1 MLTITII
8 AAVVLLAFA
17 NGANDNFKG
26 VATLYGSGTT
36 SYRRALAWATVT
48 TFLGSAVALW
58 LAGSL
63 LTRFSGKGLV
73 PDATVADP
81 RFAATVALAAGATV
95 LLATRLGFP
104 VSTTHAL
111 VGAMAG
117 TAFASASELRVTTLA
132 SMFLAPLLVSPV
144 VAIVASSSTYPV
156 FRSLRHWLG
165 IESRSCICV
174 GTEWVAVPIAATS
187 ATVAAH
193 RVPVEAAVT
202 VNVGDSASCRQRY
215 HGRVF
220 GLEAAPTLD
229 ALHFLSAGL
238 VSFARGLN
246 DTPKMAAV
254 LLLVPSI
261 NATGLNFLCGVL
273 IAVGGLV
280 AARRVAESMSH
291 RITAMNPGQGF
302 TANLLTGVLVIA
314 ASRWGLP
321 VSTTHVSCGSLFGIG
336 LVNRQAHW
344 KFIGQVLLAWLTTLP
359 LAAAIAWLFFACVF
373 RR

>member
-36 SYRRALAWATVT
+36 SYRRALAWATAT
-48 TFLGSAVALW
+48 TFAGSVVALW

-63 LTRFSGKGLV
+63 LARFSGKGLV

-111 VGAMAG
+111 VGAMTGA
-117 TAFASASELRVTTLA
+117 AFASASELRGTTLA
-132 SMFLAPLLVSPV
+132 TMFFAPLLVSPV
-144 VAIVASSSTYPV
+144 VAIVASSSMYPI
-156 FRSLRHWLG
+156 LRTIRCRLG
-165 IESRSCICV
+165 IESRSCVCV
-174 GTEWVAVPIAATS
+174 GTEFMAVPIPSAAMATVSVPAATTI
-187 ATVAAH
+187 A
-193 RVPVEAAVT
+193 VE
-202 VNVGDSASCRQRY
+202 VGDSTSCRQRY
-215 HGRVF
+215 HGRVL
-220 GLEAAPTLD
+220 GIEAAPTLD
-229 ALHFLSAGL
+229 VLHFLSAGL

-246 DTPKMAAV
+246 DTPKIAAV

-261 NATGLNFLCGVL
+261 GTAGSMFLCGTL
-273 IAVGGLV
+273 IAIGGIV

-291 RITAMNPGQGF
+291 RITSMNPGQGF
-302 TANLLTGVLVIA
+302 TANLLTGILVIV

-336 LVNRQAHW
+336 LVNGQAHW
-344 KFIGQVLLAWLTTLP
+344 RFIFQVLLAWLTTLP
-359 LAAAIAWLFFACVF
+359 LAAAIAWLIF
-373 RR
+373 RSAF

>member
-8 AAVVLLAFA
+8 VAVVLLAFA

-48 TFLGSAVALW
+48 TLAGSVVALW

-63 LTRFSGKGLV
+63 LARFSGKGLV

-81 RFAATVALAAGATV
+81 RFAATVALAAGTTV

-104 VSTTHAL
+104 ISTTHAL
-111 VGAMAG
+111 VGAMTGA
-117 TAFASASELRVTTLA
+117 AFASASELRTTTLA
-132 SMFLAPLLVSPV
+132 TMFFAPLLVSPV
-144 VAIVASSSTYPV
+144 VATVASTTTYPI
-156 FRSLRHWLG
+156 FRSMRRWLG
-165 IESRSCICV
+165 IESHSCVCV
-174 GTEWVAVPIAATS
+174 GTEL
-187 ATVAAH
+187 VAA
-193 RVPVEAAVT
+193 PMLSPTTLAAASIPTTTTIAVE
-202 VNVGDSASCRQRY
+202 VGDSASCRQRY
-215 HGRVF
+215 HGRVL
-220 GLEAAPTLD
+220 GIEAAPTLD
-229 ALHFLSAGL
+229 VLHFLSAGL

-246 DTPKMAAV
+246 DTPKIAAV

-261 NATGLNFLCGVL
+261 GVAGSMFLCGIV

-302 TANLLTGVLVIA
+302 TANLLTGLLVIV

-321 VSTTHVSCGSLFGIG
+321 VSTTHVSCGALFGIG
-336 LVNRQAHW
+336 LINGQAHW
-344 KFIGQVLLAWLTTLP
+344 RFIGQLLLAWLTTLP
-359 LAAAIAWLFFACVF
+359 LAAAIAWLLFTIIV
-373 RR
+373 

>member
-1 MLTITII
+1 MLTITIV
-8 AAVVLLAFA
+8 AAAVLLAFA

-36 SYRRALAWATVT
+36 TYRHALAWATVT
-48 TFLGSAVALW
+48 TLLGSIVALW
-58 LAGSL
+58 LAESL

-73 PDATVADP
+73 SEATVADP

-117 TAFASASELRVTTLA
+117 AAFASASELRIATLGT
-132 SMFLAPLLVSPV
+132 MFLAPLLVSPV
-144 VAIVASSSTYPV
+144 VSIVASGSAYPL
-156 FRSLRHWLG
+156 FRTIRRRLG
-165 IESRSCICV
+165 VESRSCVCV
-174 GTEWVAVPIAATS
+174 GTELVAVPLVTSPS
-187 ATVAAH
+187 ATVMASS
-193 RVPVEAAVT
+193 VPAPTTVM

-246 DTPKMAAV
+246 DTPKIAAI

-261 NATGLNFLCGVL
+261 GATGSIFLCGVL
-273 IAVGGLV
+273 IAAGGLV

-302 TANLLTGVLVIA
+302 TANLLTGLLVIV
-314 ASRWGLP
+314 ASRYGLP

-336 LVNRQAHW
+336 LINGQARW
-344 KFIGQVLLAWLTTLP
+344 RYIGQVLLAWLTTLP
-359 LAAAIAWLFFACVF
+359 LAAAIAWLLFKSVF
-373 RR
+373 

>member
-1 MLTITII
+1 MLTITIV

-36 SYRRALAWATVT
+36 SYRRALAWATAT
-48 TFLGSAVALW
+48 TFAGSVVALW

-73 PDATVADP
+73 SDATVADP
-81 RFAATVALAAGATV
+81 RFAATVALAAGVTV

-111 VGAMAG
+111 VGAMTGA
-117 TAFASASELRVTTLA
+117 AIASASELSVATLA
-132 SMFLAPLLVSPV
+132 TMFVAPLLVSPV
-144 VAIVASSSTYPV
+144 VAIVASSSIYPI
-156 FRSLRHWLG
+156 LRTIRCRLG
-165 IESRSCICV
+165 IETRSCVCV
-174 GTEWVAVPIAATS
+174 GTELVAVPLTVPSAATVVAVS
-187 ATVAAH
+187 VPATTTVS
-193 RVPVEAAVT
+193 
-202 VNVGDSASCRQRY
+202 VNVGDAASCRQRY
-215 HGRVF
+215 HGCVL
-220 GLEAAPTLD
+220 GIEAAPTLD
-229 ALHFLSAGL
+229 VLHFLSAGL

-246 DTPKMAAV
+246 DTPKIAAV

-261 NATGLNFLCGVL
+261 GASGSMFLCGTL
-273 IAVGGLV
+273 IAIGGLV

-291 RITAMNPGQGF
+291 RITSMNPGQGF
-302 TANLLTGVLVIA
+302 TANLLTGVLVIV

-336 LVNRQAHW
+336 LVNGQAHW
-344 KFIGQVLLAWLTTLP
+344 RFIFQVLLAWLTTLP
-359 LAAAIAWLFFACVF
+359 LAAVIAWLIF
-373 RR
+373 RSAF